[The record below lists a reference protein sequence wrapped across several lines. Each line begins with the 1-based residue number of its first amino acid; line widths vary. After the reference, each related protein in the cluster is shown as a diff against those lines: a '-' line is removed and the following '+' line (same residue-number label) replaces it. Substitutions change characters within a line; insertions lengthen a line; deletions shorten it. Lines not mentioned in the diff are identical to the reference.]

1 MTQEVLIAI
10 DGPAG
15 SGKSTVAAAVA
26 EKLGLPYLDT
36 GAMYRTFTLK
46 VLRSGIPLESEDLL
60 AELAEETKIE
70 LSDGR
75 VLLDGEDVTAEIRT
89 PEVDA
94 SVSVVAAHAA
104 VRKIMVR
111 LQRRIAEAGAVV
123 EGRDIGTVVLPDA
136 RLKIFLVASPE
147 ERARR
152 RHAEMSGRELVDV
165 DQVKKEIIERDALDS
180 NRKVSP
186 LVPADDAVVIDS
198 TGRRVDDIVEQ
209 IISLLER

>member
-1 MTQEVLIAI
+1 MTQGMLIAI

-46 VLRSGIPLESEDLL
+46 VLRSGIPVESEDLL
-60 AELAEETKIE
+60 SELAEKTKIE

-94 SVSVVAAHAA
+94 SVSAIAAHAA
-104 VRKIMVR
+104 VRSIMVR
-111 LQRRIAEAGAVV
+111 LQRAIAQTGAVV

-136 RLKIFLVASPE
+136 RLKVFLVATPE

-152 RHAEMSGRELVDV
+152 RHAEISGRQLVDV
-165 DQVKKEIIERDALDS
+165 EQVKREIIERDALDS

-186 LVPADDAVVIDS
+186 LVPAKDAIVIDS
-198 TGRRVDDIVEQ
+198 TGRRVDEIVEQ

>member
-1 MTQEVLIAI
+1 MTEEVLIAI

-15 SGKSTVAAAVA
+15 SGKSTVASAVA
-26 EKLGLPYLDT
+26 ERLGLPYLDT

-46 VLRSGIPLESEDLL
+46 VLRLGIPVESEDLL

-75 VLLDGEDVTAEIRT
+75 VRLDGEDVTAEIRT

-94 SVSVVAAHAA
+94 SVSAVAAHAA

-111 LQRRIAEAGAVV
+111 LQRGIAATGAVV

-152 RHAEMSGRELVDV
+152 RHAELSGRQLVDV

-198 TGRRVDDIVEQ
+198 TGKRVDDIVEQ

>member
-1 MTQEVLIAI
+1 MTQGMLIAI

-46 VLRSGIPLESEDLL
+46 VLRSGIPVESEDLL
-60 AELAEETKIE
+60 SELAENTKIE
-70 LSDGR
+70 VSDGR
-75 VLLDGEDVTAEIRT
+75 VLLDGEDVTVEIRT

-94 SVSVVAAHAA
+94 SVSVIAAHAA
-104 VRKIMVR
+104 VRSIMVR
-111 LQRRIAEAGAVV
+111 LQRAIAQAGAVV

-136 RLKIFLVASPE
+136 RLKVFLVATPE

-152 RHAEMSGRELVDV
+152 RHAEISGRQLVDV
-165 DQVKKEIIERDALDS
+165 EQVKREIIERDALDS

-186 LVPADDAVVIDS
+186 LVPADDAIVIDS
-198 TGRRVDDIVEQ
+198 TGRRVDEIVEQ